1 MNKIKQRVNVD
12 SAAMRLAVED
22 LRNGQEDFNILR
34 IYRELSGIS
43 QVRWKDSVKQ
53 VVGLMLADKPGLD
66 R

>member
-53 VVGLMLADKPGLD
+53 VVGLMLADKPGID